1 MSSGLDIIRVGA
13 DEPAPSGRRPGGTL
27 VATGMTK
34 RFGGLVAVDDVSV
47 TVAPGCITS
56 LIGPNGAGKTT
67 FFNCLT
73 DILKPDHGQVAL
85 DGSDLTALSSDARAR
100 AGLGR
105 TFQRLEVFTGLSVF
119 ENLQVA
125 YEVQQPG
132 RVWRGLIQ
140 RRHDDDP
147 GVIRGVESVL
157 DLLGLMDLRNVPAG
171 SLSTGLLRLV
181 EIGRALCTRPRV
193 LLLDEPGSGLDTEE
207 TYRLEGILRQLA
219 DDGLSILLVEHD
231 VDLVM
236 ALSRTIYVMDFG
248 KLIASGTPDEITSS
262 EVVRAAYLGVDE
274 EHG

>member
-1 MSSGLDIIRVGA
+1 MTAEPETIRITDTLPASRSG
-13 DEPAPSGRRPGGTL
+13 GRL
-27 VATGMTK
+27 VVEGMTK

-47 TVAPGCITS
+47 TVEPGCVTS

-73 DILKPDHGQVAL
+73 GVLKPDSGHVAL
-85 DGSDLTALSSDARAR
+85 DNLPLSFLSTDARAR

-105 TFQRLEVFTGLSVF
+105 TFQRLEVFTGLTVF

-132 RVWRGLIQ
+132 AVWRGLLKYK
-140 RRHDDDP
+140 HDDDP
-147 GVIRGVESVL
+147 DVVRGVRSVL
-157 DLLGLMDLRNVPAG
+157 QLLGLEELADVTAA

-181 EIGRALCTRPRV
+181 EIGRALCTKPKV
-193 LLLDEPGSGLDTEE
+193 LLLDEPGSGLDNEE
-207 TYRLEGILRQLA
+207 TQRLEAILRRLA

-236 ALSRTIYVMDFG
+236 ALSASIYVMDFG
-248 KLIASGTPDEITSS
+248 RLIASGPPDEIRSS
-262 EVVRAAYLGVDE
+262 EAVRAAYLGVDS
-274 EHG
+274 